1 MSVVKS
7 LSEEQ
12 VAQIQGWADE
22 GAGLS
27 EIQRRLDSEM
37 DVKVTYMEVRFL
49 IDDLKI
55 QLKPDEPETPEV
67 EAEEE
72 ESVDTAAEAEAD
84 SEDVADGEPELL
96 GGGKVSVTIS
106 ELQRPG
112 ALVSG
117 RVTFANGK
125 GADWWMDQMG
135 RLGMNAD
142 DADYRPTESDMM
154 GFQQELQRVAKEKG
168 F

>member
-1 MSVVKS
+1 MSVAKS

-27 EIQRRLDSEM
+27 EIQRRLNSEM
-37 DVKVTYMEVRFL
+37 GVKVTYMEVRFL

-67 EAEEE
+67 DEEEE
-72 ESVDTAAEAEAD
+72 ESADAAGDAEG
-84 SEDVADGEPELL
+84 VADGDPELL
-96 GGGKVSVTIS
+96 EGGKVSVTIS